1 MKSRTSALIVILSL
15 SLPAHAD
22 WSENLQALTAT
33 VKVKVNEWLG
43 YWNGQPAS
51 EIARVAKPPLPT
63 QPARP
68 GVSPAPVVPVPADKP
83 VVATAPPAPAA
94 RPVGIEARAAAEQ
107 MRKLQQRVRAQQLTK
122 VAQPARPGTSAL
134 PKNQDGVP
142 LVDFA
147 KLKLTKVIPRLD
159 IGNEEVISRD
169 DFRIDDVAFG
179 LTTPADTKPLG
190 NVATLTEAEIK
201 SLIAP
206 VAPAYGVKSL
216 QGNLRTVGQPID
228 RAVVDKITY
237 AIKDVNSTKPL
248 AYRPLDDELLK
259 MVAAL
264 ILFERGDHCHMVMG
278 LFHNLAKAD
287 KTKMEATYHLGAC
300 AASLKMY
307 QAAYDTLAKVVA
319 AEDKEFGQPALEAMV
334 KDLPLIYE
342 ESFYRLLKNVKSYKN
357 LVGEKVQDLVAYRV
371 AKGAFKARDFKTVQ
385 TFAAR
390 VGEGTTYY
398 DDSRFLAAMTSY
410 AQGDKPAARAKLEE
424 LSAALAKRVGADKN
438 LIALTA
444 VNLARMN
451 FAEKKYDRALAEYMR
466 VPKDHPLWVQALI
479 EQGWAQVATE
489 DYAGAIGNMYSLHS
503 PYFKAVY
510 QPESF
515 AVRTIGYLNICQYGD
530 AYRTLTELEKE
541 YRDFNQK
548 TSQYLSTKAEP
559 ASIYASVK
567 TYIKGKS
574 TDAVD
579 GVPYQVWREMARRKD
594 FLNLQVA
601 LNDKGDEGHRYDG
614 VNEKI
619 KTEKASIRA
628 HAETAKKHFDE
639 WRAKLASIKADK
651 QLERNR
657 HDWDLGLR
665 RERDNVIG
673 YRFQLTVLELSRE
686 GYLEYRGQ
694 AQTKLVDETNG
705 LQTKA
710 GSTLLTHARAMNQD
724 MTRVLENNEFL
735 RYEVFS
741 GSGEN
746 IRYEVAGGKLGNANR
761 VPASIKPTKMMN
773 WNFDGEFWEDEI
785 GSYRSSLQNNCPTVN
800 PSAQAKINIEHEE

>member
-1 MKSRTSALIVILSL
+1 MKSRATLLILIACL

-22 WSENLQALTAT
+22 WSDSLQALTVT
-33 VKVKVNEWLG
+33 VKVKMNEWIG
-43 YWNGQPAS
+43 YWNGQPTAP
-51 EIARVAKPPLPT
+51 APVAVN
-63 QPARP
+63 PARP
-68 GVSPAPVVPVPADKP
+68 KPAAAVVVPAPTD
-83 VVATAPPAPAA
+83 APAA
-94 RPVGIEARAAAEQ
+94 PAATEPKAPAAEPPRSQ
-107 MRKLQQRVRAQQLTK
+107 VRSESSEQLRKLQQRVRTQELTK
-122 VAQPARPGTSAL
+122 VAQPARPGTSVLA
-134 PKNQDGVP
+134 KGVNGVP

-147 KLKLTKVIPRLD
+147 ELRLTKKIPKLD
-159 IGNEEVISRD
+159 LGTEAVISRD
-169 DFRIDDVAFG
+169 EFKIDDVQFG
-179 LTTPADTKPLG
+179 LTKPEDLKPLAG
-190 NVATLTEAEIK
+190 P
-201 SLIAP
+201 AP
-206 VAPAYGVKSL
+206 VGDGEVKGLLAGVQPAYGIKTL
-216 QGNLRTVGQPID
+216 QGNLRTVGQPTNQA
-228 RAVVDKITY
+228 AVEKITY
-237 AIKDVNSTKPL
+237 TIKDVSDAKASP
-248 AYRPLDDELLK
+248 YRPLDEELLK

-264 ILFERGDHCHMVMG
+264 ILFDRGDHCHMVMG

-287 KTKMEATYHLGAC
+287 KTKMEATYHLGVC
-300 AASLKMY
+300 ATSLKMH
-307 QAAYDTLAKVVA
+307 QAGFDTLAKVVT
-319 AEDKEFGQPALEAMV
+319 AEDKEFGAPALEAMV
-334 KDLPLIYE
+334 KNLPLIYE
-342 ESFYRLLKNVKSYKN
+342 EDFYRLLKNVKSYKN
-357 LVGEKVQDLVAYRV
+357 LVGEKVQDVVAYRV
-371 AKGAFKARDFKTVQ
+371 AKGAFKARDFKTAA

-390 VGEGTTYY
+390 VNQGTEYF
-398 DDSRFLAAMTSY
+398 DDARFLAAMNSY
-410 AQGDKPAARAKLEE
+410 AQKDKAAARAGLEQ
-424 LSAALAKRVGADKN
+424 LSADLEKKAAPDKN
-438 LIALTA
+438 LKALTA

-489 DYAGAIGNMYSLHS
+489 DFAGAIGNMYSLHS

-530 AYRTLTELEKE
+530 AYRTLTALERE

-548 TSQYLSTKAEP
+548 TAQYLSTRGEP
-559 ASIYASVK
+559 AQIYSSVK

-601 LNDKGDEGHRYDG
+601 LNDKGDEVRRYDG

-628 HAETAKKHFDE
+628 HAEGSKKHFDE
-639 WRAKLASIKADK
+639 WRTKLTAIRQDK

-657 HDWDLGLR
+657 HDWELGLK

-673 YRFQLTVLELSRE
+673 YRFQLTVLEQSRE

-694 AQTKLVDETNG
+694 AQGKLNDETNG

-710 GSTLLTHARAMNQD
+710 GGALLTHAKAMNED
-724 MTRVLENNEFL
+724 MSRVLENNEFL

-785 GSYRSSLQNNCPTVN
+785 GSYRSSLQNNCPTTN
-800 PSAQAKINIEHEE
+800 PSAQAKLNVEHEE